1 MIPTLDL
8 IEDSNKNNEF
18 IIFKRT
24 GIKQNNSKKQAS
36 KKRMVIKKKNKKSR
50 KSGFFKKLNIF

>member
-24 GIKQNNSKKQAS
+24 GIKQNKSKKIAS
-36 KKRMVIKKKNKKSR
+36 KKRTVIKKKNKKSR